1 MSESF
6 FKAMPN
12 LGGMFMRMAFPLN
25 SEVFPAVFIRIT
37 NVQSSIL
44 LTSMAPLTSIA
55 RSSSLIPNNA
65 GMYNFSELCINT
77 RIF

>member
-1 MSESF
+1 MKVF

-12 LGGMFMRMAFPLN
+12 LEITLGGMFMRMVFPLN

-44 LTSMAPLTSIA
+44 LTSEAMNDAYRKKVFPCEILK
-55 RSSSLIPNNA
+55 
-65 GMYNFSELCINT
+65 
-77 RIF
+77 